1 MRVIPSI
8 PEVAKMKTRRDFV
21 THAALSASAAAALV
35 PTRALMTAPLP
46 GPLEKTPKKVAMS
59 NPDLTDFYTRYI
71 AALNARDIKTVESM
85 LPKEVLR
92 LGVPYPRSGVLDSFR
107 VITDA
112 IPDYRWNIQDL
123 FVVDDRI
130 AVRLQNTG
138 TPIKPFLGHEATGRS
153 LSFMEFASYRI
164 SGGRFA
170 EMWFLMDE
178 GAVAR
183 QLRGEE

>member
-1 MRVIPSI
+1 
-8 PEVAKMKTRRDFV
+8 MKSRRDIVNF
-21 THAALSASAAAALV
+21 AALSAATAVLNPA
-35 PTRALMTAPLP
+35 RALIAAPLP
-46 GPLEKTPKKVAMS
+46 GDIRKNRKEATMS

-71 AALNARDIKTVESM
+71 AALNARDVKTVES
-85 LPKEVLR
+85 LIPGTVLR
-92 LGVPYPRSGVLDSFR
+92 LGVPYPRSGVLESFK

-138 TPIKPFLGHEATGRS
+138 TPVKPFLGHAPTGRS
-153 LSFMEFASYRI
+153 LSVMEFASYRI
-164 SGGRFA
+164 RDGRFA

-178 GAVAR
+178 VAVAR
-183 QLRGEE
+183 QLRGGG